1 MRINF
6 DVVDD
11 DVEEAVVDDE
21 EDAVVEEI
29 LKLQAG
35 KH

>member
-21 EDAVVEEI
+21 EDAVGEEI

>member
-11 DVEEAVVDDE
+11 DVEEAVVDDD